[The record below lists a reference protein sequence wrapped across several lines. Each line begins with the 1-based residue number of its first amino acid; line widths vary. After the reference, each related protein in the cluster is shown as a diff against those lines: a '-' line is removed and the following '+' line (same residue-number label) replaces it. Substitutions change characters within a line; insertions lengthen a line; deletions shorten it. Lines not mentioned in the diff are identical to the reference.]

1 MPCLAGRAC
10 SRVFGSVA
18 SSTRESGSAWPATWC
33 DAAATPMTAISN
45 SLDSMH
51 REFARAFLS
60 RLFGTIFSRDR
71 VDSAE
76 RRTAPAHHFL
86 SRPAVWSHDG
96 SSSAANTTTTR
107 KALAFASVQQRR
119 TPTPGSGAVVDDAAT
134 PVPAWEEGRDDCTTP
149 TGGDCVTVS
158 GWAVSTRASLVA
170 TPVRQTAA
178 SNQPLPSITM
188 SRLYKRRAGRKF
200 NQAN

>member
-1 MPCLAGRAC
+1 MCTPALMPCLAGRART
-10 SRVFGSVA
+10 RVFGSVA

-51 REFARAFLS
+51 L
-60 RLFGTIFSRDR
+60 
-71 VDSAE
+71 
-76 RRTAPAHHFL
+76 
-86 SRPAVWSHDG
+86 WSHDG

-134 PVPAWEEGRDDCTTP
+134 PVPAWEEGRDECTTP

-158 GWAVSTRASLVA
+158 GWAVSTRASLVT